1 MFGSLLDK
9 GKAWATSPQAMK
21 LMMNPKV
28 QKAMMMAMQM
38 PGTVREEVTTR
49 THKFASYADLVT
61 RKDVQVLTKHLRKL
75 EREVARLNRELEKAH
90 EVAAASV
97 KAPAAAPSEAVS
109 APTKSSSGTKNE
121 ATTGSPEKT
130 KVKRKVKRKVVKKKT
145 E

>member
-90 EVAAASV
+90 EAAA
-97 KAPAAAPSEAVS
+97 KAPAAAPMEAVS
-109 APTKSSSGTKNE
+109 APTTSTSGPKKE
-121 ATTGSPEKT
+121 STTGSPEKK
-130 KVKRKVKRKVVKKKT
+130 KVKRKVKRKVVK
-145 E
+145 

>member
-90 EVAAASV
+90 EAAA
-97 KAPAAAPSEAVS
+97 KAPAAAPTEAVS
-109 APTKSSSGTKNE
+109 AHTTSTSEPKKE
-121 ATTGSPEKT
+121 ATTGSPEKK

-145 E
+145 V